1 MQGFAQVYQATR
13 DASVKQYAM
22 RRVNEI
28 VDVQRHKHHP
38 SRALAWQ
45 SNYPSTLYPANNDF
59 FMPWQHGAVLYGY
72 LGAYRSFNE
81 PVLLRIAG
89 DVVDTVAYSWL
100 TNVQTA
106 EFGFVTAG
114 LRYYVPAT
122 YNGAEIPPYF
132 WDAPPIGIHWGGSPL
147 GGAHTFLTGG
157 LHHLA
162 ALTTSSSLRNR
173 ALYYG
178 GYLLGPMSDN
188 DRWNKW
194 NYCLPLVYSQQ
205 SQP

>member
-13 DASVKQYAM
+13 DPALKDYAM
-22 RRVNEI
+22 RRVNEV
-28 VDVQRHKHHP
+28 VDVQRRKTHP
-38 SRALAWQ
+38 SRAMTFQ
-45 SNYPSTLYPANNDF
+45 SNHTATLYPFDHEF

-81 PVLLRIAG
+81 PLLLQIAG
-89 DVVDTVAYSWL
+89 DVVNTVEYSWVS
-100 TNVQTA
+100 NVNTP
-106 EFGFVTAG
+106 EFGLVGAG

-122 YNGAEIPPYF
+122 YNSVQVPANY
-132 WDAPPIGIHWGGSPL
+132 WDAPPIGIHFGGSPL

-157 LHHLA
+157 LHLLA
-162 ALTTSSSLRNR
+162 VLTPNPSLRAR
-173 ALYYG
+173 ALYFG
-178 GYLLGPMSDN
+178 GQLLGGQMGDN

-205 SQP
+205 